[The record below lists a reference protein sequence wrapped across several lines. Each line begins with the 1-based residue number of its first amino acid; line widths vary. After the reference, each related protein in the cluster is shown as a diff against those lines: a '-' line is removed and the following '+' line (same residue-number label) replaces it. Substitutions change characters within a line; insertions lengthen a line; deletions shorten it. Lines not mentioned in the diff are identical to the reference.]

1 MRKPKGRGAVMAQ
14 HAPAEVDGDSQVM
27 RHYRRLEFFPTPPW
41 AARAA
46 AEVVLSLDPGAWDAE
61 DPCCG
66 QGHFAHGLKP
76 YFRTV
81 ATADIYD
88 HGWDGQDRVCDFR
101 SRDRDMPP
109 PDWYFMNP
117 PFSLAADFIHLGL
130 VRARRGVAVLARQA
144 LMESA
149 GRYELMFGAG
159 SGFVAYAPYIERVA
173 MTLGRWDPRAS
184 TATAYAVFVFMT
196 PEARPRQAGAH
207 PIVLPIAPGS
217 KARLTRADDARLFGA
232 TTSAPLLERGAA

>member
-1 MRKPKGRGAVMAQ
+1 MRKPTGAGAVMAA
-14 HAPAEVDGDSQVM
+14 HAPAEVEADTALM

-46 AEVVLSLDPGAWDAE
+46 AEIVLALDPGHWTAE

-66 QGHFAHGLKP
+66 QGHFAHGLKT

-81 ATADIYD
+81 ATADIFD

-101 SRDRDMPP
+101 ARDRGMAA

-117 PFSLAADFIHLGL
+117 PFSLAAEFIQLGL
-130 VRARRGVAVLARQA
+130 ERARRGVAVLARQA

-149 GRYELMFGAG
+149 GRYDLMFGPA
-159 SGFVAYAPYIERVA
+159 SSLVAYAPYIERVP
-173 MTLGRWDPRAS
+173 MTLGRWDPKAS
-184 TATAYAVFVFMT
+184 TATAYAVFVFM
-196 PEARPRQAGAH
+196 RPATRAFAKSVGSR
-207 PIVLPIAPGS
+207 PIVVPIPPGT
-217 KARLTRADDARLFGA
+217 KARLTHADDARLFGCKGD
-232 TTSAPLLERGAA
+232 APLLERP